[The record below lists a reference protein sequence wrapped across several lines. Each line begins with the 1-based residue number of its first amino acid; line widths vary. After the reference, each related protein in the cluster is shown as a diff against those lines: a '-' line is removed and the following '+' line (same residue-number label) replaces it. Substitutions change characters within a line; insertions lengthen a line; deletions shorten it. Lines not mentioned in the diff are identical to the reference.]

1 MYKHIQYH
9 KYPRC
14 LRCLCV
20 KIHETSIH
28 FKKNIV
34 SIFSAPSS
42 LSATVPCPSRPSRTS
57 RGASRL
63 KERLAGGRKA
73 NVQKMMDS
81 SFAVARFLALQ
92 TMRTEVGEMEQVG
105 AGTENLPAGRRSIS
119 ACSFASPVASPSAP
133 PAAAGSKPAA
143 FASAA
148 LCRLDAPTTAICF
161 DRPISLFIKTFE
173 YHVLA
178 DLGKGSKCD
187 REREGAADI
196 MQVIPSFQQPRVANP
211 RLWSTWEFHEN
222 STSFYHSKTPQMIF
236 PYILPLKP
244 YSNHIL
250 KAGSAA

>member
-1 MYKHIQYH
+1 MCENSWNFDTFQK
-9 KYPRC
+9 KY
-14 LRCLCV
+14 
-20 KIHETSIH
+20 
-28 FKKNIV
+28 V

-187 REREGAADI
+187 RERERGGCRYHASHPQLSAAESSQSPTLI
-196 MQVIPSFQQPRVANP
+196 NMRIPR
-211 RLWSTWEFHEN
+211 EFHE
-222 STSFYHSKTPQMIF
+222 FYHSKHHRWFSHIF
-236 PYILPLKP
+236 
-244 YSNHIL
+244 SH
-250 KAGSAA
+250 